1 MLNKSKKE
9 VVFYLTASFFKNF
22 FYFSKGCFSKHL
34 DNANNFKSILKHE
47 IFHVDDNIWK
57 KNNSDKEPKN
67 YLITHADV
75 YIKAAND
82 PTYKNTTDD
91 FKKENAGS
99 FGNYLLNMDKS
110 DDATITRDVIIKKME
125 QFNKNNT
132 GVKVM
137 FSDHYMQKGGLQLQ
151 VEYKGKQEGYIPFEK
166 VDE

>member
-1 MLNKSKKE
+1 M
-9 VVFYLTASFFKNF
+9 
-22 FYFSKGCFSKHL
+22 
-34 DNANNFKSILKHE
+34 
-47 IFHVDDNIWK
+47 
-57 KNNSDKEPKN
+57 
-67 YLITHADV
+67 
-75 YIKAAND
+75 
-82 PTYKNTTDD
+82 
-91 FKKENAGS
+91 GS

-125 QFNKNNT
+125 QFNKNST